1 MPRHKAD
8 KNSIS
13 KAYLTKSVRTAGS
26 IKYSNT
32 SKINES
38 AIKSGSNG
46 KGINRRDQENLR
58 KPQK

>member
-46 KGINRRDQENLR
+46 KGINRRD
-58 KPQK
+58 